1 MEESQMEGSRVW
13 TMVGRGGRDR
23 ITELNYFWMA
33 GVIGWVSQDGGEMM
47 AEMSKGESERG
58 VHL

>member
-33 GVIGWVSQDGGEMM
+33 GVVGWVSQDGGG
-47 AEMSKGESERG
+47 K
-58 VHL
+58 